1 MVKANKYGQ
10 MGSSTKAIGKR
21 TLHMD
26 MAFYIIKM
34 AIYMKVNGKKTSIMA
49 KENTPI
55 KTVPHTMANGNMTSS
70 TAMLLKYCLIRP
82 NLSVNFRKVL
92 NKAMALSIGKMD
104 HSISVILNK
113 TR

>member
-21 TLHMD
+21 TLRMD

-49 KENTPI
+49 KANTPI
-55 KTVPHTMANGNMTSS
+55 KTVPHMMANGNMTSS
-70 TAMLLKYCLIRP
+70 TAMLLKYCLIRQ
-82 NLSVNFRKVL
+82 NLLVNL
-92 NKAMALSIGKMD
+92 
-104 HSISVILNK
+104 
-113 TR
+113 